1 MYENHSKS
9 VEKHMAAAP
18 SAAGGPYMRHAGTAI
33 ITLVLLFVA
42 IKTGMWE
49 TTKKNKNLQHEDYDS

>member
-1 MYENHSKS
+1 MYEKHNKS
-9 VEKHMAAAP
+9 VDKHMAAAA

-42 IKTGMWE
+42 IKSGIWE
-49 TTKKNKNLQHEDYDS
+49 TSNKREPATYK

>member
-1 MYENHSKS
+1 
-9 VEKHMAAAP
+9 MAAAA

-42 IKTGMWE
+42 IKSGIWE
-49 TTKKNKNLQHEDYDS
+49 TSNKREPATYK